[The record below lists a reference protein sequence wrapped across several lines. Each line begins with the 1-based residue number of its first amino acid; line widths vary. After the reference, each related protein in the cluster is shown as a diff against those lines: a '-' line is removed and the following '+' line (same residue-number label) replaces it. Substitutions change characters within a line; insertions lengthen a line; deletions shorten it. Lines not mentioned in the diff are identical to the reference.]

1 LGDLATSNIVIYF
14 SADDNNSGLISSVSS
29 RFSRRKSFF
38 LYLKIKMDKPNE
50 LDFSSSE
57 FNALEALLSPDV
69 TVPVPEAPM
78 YDNLGQFVSTL
89 NRARAKQAQ
98 GDVRFHLVV

>member
-1 LGDLATSNIVIYF
+1 
-14 SADDNNSGLISSVSS
+14 
-29 RFSRRKSFF
+29 
-38 LYLKIKMDKPNE
+38 MDKPNE

-98 GDVRFHLVV
+98 GDVRFHLVVWFQNDKTLI

>member
-1 LGDLATSNIVIYF
+1 MLFIFQQTIIIFDFFTVQS
-14 SADDNNSGLISSVSS
+14 
-29 RFSRRKSFF
+29 KEKFF

>member
-14 SADDNNSGLISSVSS
+14 SADDNNSGLISS